1 MTNPMMFLL
10 LIGLVLGQSSFTIK
24 PKYPHLKLIEEW
36 TFESMET
43 ITYPE
48 EEESEVVFKDQGNT
62 ESLSFH
68 RSGSLSFMALTNG
81 IMKKGRGTWL
91 VKDDIATT
99 AEIDDAIRFGFG
111 LRWAQ
116 MGLFETYR
124 LAGCEEGMAH
134 FIAQFGPCLS
144 SPWTKLMDVPDLT
157 YALVDKIA
165 S

>member
-43 ITYPE
+43 ITYAE

-81 IMKKGRGTWL
+81 MMKKGRGTWL
-91 VKDDIATT
+91 VKDDILKIVADSETIHATY
-99 AEIDDAIRFGFG
+99 EINDDLLTITTINEETDEFFGYKTIV
-111 LRWAQ
+111 R
-116 MGLFETYR
+116 Y
-124 LAGCEEGMAH
+124 
-134 FIAQFGPCLS
+134 
-144 SPWTKLMDVPDLT
+144 K
-157 YALVDKIA
+157 K
-165 S
+165 